1 MRPTFAADFRPLP
14 LLGNPHVQTVLGAY
28 LPGAGCPRPKR
39 QHLVRLPDGD
49 ALLLH
54 ENAPPTWKPGDPV
67 ALLLHGLTG
76 DHASP
81 HIRRKAARFL
91 ERGVRTFRMDMRGA
105 GLGLPLARGSYHSGR
120 TEDVRA
126 ALAEMAAIAPGS
138 PQLLAGM
145 SLGGNVALKLAGE
158 LSEHPVPGLARVA
171 VIAPPIDLERCS
183 VLLMLPRNRVY
194 ERRFVRALLRDA
206 RLRHGHFPDSALPAF
221 PDRLT
226 VRLFDDLYTA
236 PRNGFRDALDY
247 YRRASSFPL
256 IARIP
261 VPTLILTARD
271 DPFIAVEP
279 FEELRLPGHVEL
291 HILPRGGHV
300 GFVGWDGAGGVHW
313 GERRLV
319 EWMVQER
326 RATTNHTKAVE
337 GNHESHEGRQE
348 ETGGQG

>member
-1 MRPTFAADFRPLP
+1 MPATSAPDFRPLP

-28 LPGAGCPRPKR
+28 LPGPGCPRPER
-39 QHLVRLPDGD
+39 SHPVRFPDGD

-54 ENAPPTWKPGDPV
+54 DNVPRNWKPGDPV

-81 HIRRKAARFL
+81 HIRRKAARL
-91 ERGVRTFRMDMRGA
+91 LRRGVRVFRMDMRGA
-105 GLGLPLARGSYHSGR
+105 GLGLTLARGSYHSGR

-126 ALAEMAAIAPGS
+126 ALGEISAIAPGS

-158 LSEHPVPGLARVA
+158 LPEHPVPGLARVA
-171 VIAPPIDLERCS
+171 AIAPPIDLVRCAE
-183 VLLMLPRNRVY
+183 LLMLPRNRVY
-194 ERRFVRALLRDA
+194 ENRFLAALLRDV
-206 RLRHGHFPDSALPAF
+206 RVRHAHFPDLPVPAF

-226 VRLFDDLYTA
+226 IRMFDDLYTA

-256 IARIP
+256 IERIP
-261 VPTLILTARD
+261 VPTLVLTARD

-279 FEELRLPGHVEL
+279 FEELRLPGPVEL

-300 GFVGWDGAGGVHW
+300 GFVGWDGGGGVRW

-319 EWMVQER
+319 EWL
-326 RATTNHTKAVE
+326 VE
-337 GNHESHEGRQE
+337 AA
-348 ETGGQG
+348 